1 MVIFL
6 LLFKQIDEAHERSLY
21 TDLLLGVLKKYMS
34 SSIVGF
40 AVIKHYI
47 RIRRKRPA
55 LRLIISSATLDAR
68 AFHEYFCANT
78 SVDEAVIISLE
89 GRTYP
94 VEVAYL
100 KKPAPDYVSKAVEI
114 VHSINQ
120 QVCLPFI
127 FNLLVTVKPQ

>member
-1 MVIFL
+1 M
-6 LLFKQIDEAHERSLY
+6 
-21 TDLLLGVLKKYMS
+21 LKKCVP
-34 SSIVGF
+34 SSIVGLT
-40 AVIKHYI
+40 AIKRHT

-100 KKPAPDYVSKAVEI
+100 KEPAPDYVNKAVEI

-120 QVCLPFI
+120 QVRLPFI
-127 FNLLVTVKPQ
+127 FDLLVAENP